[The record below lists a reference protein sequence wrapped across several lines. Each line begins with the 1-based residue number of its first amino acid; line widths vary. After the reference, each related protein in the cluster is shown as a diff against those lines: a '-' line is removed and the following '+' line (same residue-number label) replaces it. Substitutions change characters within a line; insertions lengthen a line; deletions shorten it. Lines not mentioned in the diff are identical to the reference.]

1 MLLDNTGDDPD
12 RHAAVFINV
21 RHGKR
26 NIVLLAGCA
35 PVEAGVGNGVSS
47 VIQADI
53 HHALMHICHLAGI
66 FALHP
71 TLLQIGAVGVLG
83 YAFYICTDGKLLQAI
98 TVDLQNTDEDL
109 IPDGKAVI
117 GIPDPIPGQV
127 PCHD

>member
-1 MLLDNTGDDPD
+1 
-12 RHAAVFINV
+12 
-21 RHGKR
+21 
-26 NIVLLAGCA
+26 
-35 PVEAGVGNGVSS
+35 
-47 VIQADI
+47 
-53 HHALMHICHLAGI
+53 MHICHLAGI

-71 TLLQIGAVGVLG
+71 TPLQIGAVGVLG